1 MEQLDHTA
9 THKGS
14 KIGSELSNTCIITM
28 IKLIGKHYKHNT
40 YIENYISWVHRD
52 LIFFLKN
59 VNSYF
64 TNCLLYYCL
73 PSVILCILD
82 SYWVLNVNKHSLQKD
97 GMQDVVIIHI
107 RIIEILLPVLKYSN
121 DFLKW
126 VPFQSLSSF
135 PYLTVFFSKLISFL
149 SGRKHA

>member
-1 MEQLDHTA
+1 MEQPDPAA

-14 KIGSELSNTCIITM
+14 KIGSKLSNTCTVTM
-28 IKLIGKHYKHNT
+28 FKLIGKHYKHNT
-40 YIENYISWVHRD
+40 DIENYISWLHRD
-52 LIFFLKN
+52 SLFFPEECKFLF
-59 VNSYF
+59 Y
-64 TNCLLYYCL
+64 CLLYYCL

-126 VPFQSLSSF
+126 VLFQSLSSF

-149 SGRKHA
+149 RGRKHA